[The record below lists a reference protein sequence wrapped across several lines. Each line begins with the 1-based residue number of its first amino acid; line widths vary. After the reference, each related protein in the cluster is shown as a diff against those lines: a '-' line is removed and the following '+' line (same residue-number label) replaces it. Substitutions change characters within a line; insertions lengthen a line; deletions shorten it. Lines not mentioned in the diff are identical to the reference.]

1 MSTTTLLAA
10 NTSYDYQLAACNDNG
25 CSSRSSAVSATT
37 APERPSALTAAT
49 QSEGAISISWSAVAG
64 ATHYKL
70 YRSATSGGSLA
81 QIGGEIAATDYVDG
95 NGLAANTSYD
105 YQLESCSGNGCSS
118 RSSAVSATTAP
129 ERPETPTAVA
139 QSENAISISWSAV
152 AGATHYKL
160 YRSATSD
167 GSFAQIGGDI
177 TATDYLD
184 DNDLAA
190 NTSYDYQ
197 LESCNGNGCSSR
209 SSAVSATT
217 APGRPSALT
226 VAAQSE
232 GAVSISWSAVAGATH
247 YKLYRSETS
256 GGQFDRVGDNI
267 AATEYID
274 GNLDAN
280 TSYYYRLESCND
292 NGCSGRSPVG
302 SAITA
307 PAMPAAPMA
316 AAQRDSMIV
325 ITWSAVAGATHY
337 KLYRATVSGGAYTQ
351 IGEEIAATGYV
362 DRNLSETT
370 AYYYRLEACNS
381 GGCSERSPEIL
392 VETYGSL
399 GAGRDEITIGLVA
412 SAAIAFSGGRAYVVD
427 NYLDKIISY
436 PVEAGGILGAGRDE
450 ITGGLNRPIAIAFSG
465 GRAYVVD
472 RSPNKIISYPVE
484 AGGELGAGRDEIT
497 TGLEFPTEIAF
508 SGGRAYVVDGDLDKI
523 VSYAVDADGRLGAG
537 RDEITTT
544 GLENPRAIAF
554 SGGRAYVVDNAL
566 DKIISYPVE
575 AGGELGA
582 GRDEIT
588 IGLDFPFALAFSGGR
603 VYVADLGYRSFRK
616 IISYP
621 VGVGGILSAG
631 RDEITVGLNAPFAL
645 AFSGGRAYVADAGK
659 IISYP
664 LFSSVP
670 FAVVP
675 DAPRVFAQSESEIEI
690 AWNAVL
696 GATHYKLY
704 RSETSGGLFAP
715 VGGDIS
721 VTRYRDSDPAN
732 TFYYYQLEAC
742 SGDECSGRSPAVGT
756 APAMPSP
763 MVATQSD
770 SAISI
775 TWSAVV
781 GATHYKLYRATVSGG
796 SLTSIGGEITATE
809 YVDGNL
815 DANIFYYYQLEA
827 CNDNGCSGRSL
838 EVSETTAPPT
848 APPAAPTAPDVTPQS
863 AGEIEI
869 NWNTAARAT
878 HYKLYRSETS
888 GGLFAPIGGDITGV
902 RYADSDLFAD
912 TAYYYELEACN
923 SGGCSGR
930 SSEVSATT
938 YPAAPDAPE
947 IPTADTQSDSEIEIR
962 WSEVARAM
970 HYKLYRST
978 VSGGSYSQIGGDI
991 AAISYRDSGLSV
1003 KIAYYYQLEACNS
1016 GGCSGRSPEVAA
1028 STYGSLGAARDEIT
1042 SLFSP
1047 RAIAFSGGRAYV
1059 ADENLDKIISYP
1071 VGANGKLGE
1080 SRDEITIGLIS
1091 PTALAF
1097 SGGRAYVADR
1107 DFSRD
1112 NDKIISYAVGANGKL
1127 GESRNEITTGLRL
1140 PSAIA
1145 FSGGR
1150 AYVADRDLRRDND
1163 KIISYAVEAN
1173 GKLGESRDEITTGLS
1188 SPEGIAIASGRVY
1201 VADANLD
1208 KIISYAVGADG
1219 SLGESRDEITTDL
1232 RLPSA
1237 IAFSGGRAYVA
1248 DAILDKIISYA
1259 VGTDGSLGESR
1270 DEITTDLLDPR
1281 AIAFS
1286 DGRVY
1291 VADRDLNKI
1300 ISYPLI
1306 RISPP
1311 AAPDAPRI
1319 VAHSGSEVEIP
1330 WNAVSGATHY
1340 KLYRSET
1347 SGGLFESIGGD
1358 ISVTRYR
1365 DSGLYYYQLEA
1376 CNSGGCSGRSFEVAC
1391 DGALGE
1397 SRDETG
1403 GLGRPYGI
1411 VISDGRAYVA
1421 DRDLG
1426 KIISYPVGEDGSLG
1440 VARDEITTGLMR
1452 PAGIA
1457 ITGGR
1462 VYVVD
1467 IGLDKIISYP
1477 VEEDGGL
1484 GAARDEITTDL
1495 SSPFGIAIAGGRV
1508 YVANQG
1514 FSNIISYPVGED
1526 GGLGAA
1532 RNEVMTRPSVPV
1544 VIAIAGGRAYV
1555 ADFHLDK
1562 ITSYPVETDGELGA
1576 GRDEI
1581 TTGLQEPVGIAIA
1594 GNRVYVTGGGLTNG
1608 RRNNSKIISYPVETD
1623 GSLGAARD
1631 EIIVDLNFPVG
1642 IAIAGGRVYVA
1653 DADITGGEDRI
1664 VSYPVGDDGELG
1676 AARDETTIVDFL
1688 RGGIAIAGGRTY
1700 LTDGGQDKIISYPVG
1715 ADGGLGAA
1723 RDEIT
1728 TALSSPEGIA
1738 IAGGRAYVADSNLN
1752 KIISYPV
1759 REDGSLGAARDE
1771 ITTGLSQPRAVA
1783 IAGGR
1788 AYVTDEFRSKIFSY
1802 PVGEDGELGAVR
1814 EEAKAGFISRLRSIV
1829 FSGGRAYV
1837 ADPGPDR
1844 IVSYPVNADGSLG
1857 AARDEITIG
1866 LNFPS
1871 GVAIASGRAYVT
1883 EYETDLRSREVR
1895 GKIISYPVEAGG
1907 ELGAAR
1913 DETTIGLSS
1922 PADIAIA
1929 GGRVYVKDSS
1939 LRKIISYPFCSI

>member
-1 MSTTTLLAA
+1 MGGKSVVALILACAVGLLVACGGGGGGGGGVDSPSNTNQPPRTEQPSSTNTNQPSSTEQPSGTNTNQPSSTEQPSTEQPSSTEQPPTDEPITPAPSFTSYLSDAAVEGVEYSGSAGNGVTGEGGVFTVGVGVIRFFIGGTTLGSVQINENWDNAHLTPADFVGVDMAGVISITRILQGLDEDGNPQNGISISQTARAGAQNLFDDLTESGTIAVISGKTYSIPSANEAMRHFVATRRCIFSGVYVGGYKATVGADISDERPGYFIFEPFANRVRGEFSAGNDFELMSVAITVGETRSVVTLSAGNELDFVTPRLVTGIWSSGTVSGTNRFTLLAGDPTATLRIVGIEIDEGRTVSGLYALDYFDSDGSFRGQYYDVETDKISVLSYELQGGAWPAAMMTA
-10 NTSYDYQLAACNDNG
+10 NLTLRGNDDITLEFARKDDNYGEFEGIGDYDGLSGTWCDFG
-25 CSSRSSAVSATT
+25 GSGKPI
-37 APERPSALTAAT
+37 APIAPIAPVTPTAAT
-49 QSEGAISISWSAVAG
+49 QSDSAISITWSAVAE

-70 YRSATSGGSLA
+70 YRSATSG
-81 QIGGEIAATDYVDG
+81 
-95 NGLAANTSYD
+95 
-105 YQLESCSGNGCSS
+105 ESF
-118 RSSAVSATTAP
+118 T
-129 ERPETPTAVA
+129 
-139 QSENAISISWSAV
+139 
-152 AGATHYKL
+152 
-160 YRSATSD
+160 
-167 GSFAQIGGDI
+167 QIGGDI
-177 TATDYLD
+177 TATDYVD
-184 DNDLAA
+184 DSDLAA
-190 NTSYDYQ
+190 NTAYYYQ
-197 LESCNGNGCSSR
+197 LESCNDNGCSDRSR
-209 SSAVSATT
+209 EVSATT
-217 APGRPSALT
+217 APATPLNPTA
-226 VAAQSE
+226 AAQSDDTI
-232 GAVSISWSAVAGATH
+232 SITWSAVADATH
-247 YKLYRSETS
+247 YKLYRATVS
-256 GGQFDRVGDNI
+256 GGLLTPIGGEI
-267 AATEYID
+267 ATTEYVD
-274 GNLDAN
+274 RGLDAN

-292 NGCSGRSPVG
+292 NGCSGRS
-302 SAITA
+302 
-307 PAMPAAPMA
+307 
-316 AAQRDSMIV
+316 R
-325 ITWSAVAGATHY
+325 
-337 KLYRATVSGGAYTQ
+337 
-351 IGEEIAATGYV
+351 
-362 DRNLSETT
+362 
-370 AYYYRLEACNS
+370 
-381 GGCSERSPEIL
+381 
-392 VETYGSL
+392 
-399 GAGRDEITIGLVA
+399 
-412 SAAIAFSGGRAYVVD
+412 
-427 NYLDKIISY
+427 
-436 PVEAGGILGAGRDE
+436 
-450 ITGGLNRPIAIAFSG
+450 
-465 GRAYVVD
+465 
-472 RSPNKIISYPVE
+472 
-484 AGGELGAGRDEIT
+484 
-497 TGLEFPTEIAF
+497 
-508 SGGRAYVVDGDLDKI
+508 
-523 VSYAVDADGRLGAG
+523 
-537 RDEITTT
+537 
-544 GLENPRAIAF
+544 
-554 SGGRAYVVDNAL
+554 
-566 DKIISYPVE
+566 
-575 AGGELGA
+575 
-582 GRDEIT
+582 
-588 IGLDFPFALAFSGGR
+588 
-603 VYVADLGYRSFRK
+603 
-616 IISYP
+616 
-621 VGVGGILSAG
+621 
-631 RDEITVGLNAPFAL
+631 
-645 AFSGGRAYVADAGK
+645 
-659 IISYP
+659 
-664 LFSSVP
+664 
-670 FAVVP
+670 
-675 DAPRVFAQSESEIEI
+675 
-690 AWNAVL
+690 
-696 GATHYKLY
+696 
-704 RSETSGGLFAP
+704 
-715 VGGDIS
+715 
-721 VTRYRDSDPAN
+721 
-732 TFYYYQLEAC
+732 
-742 SGDECSGRSPAVGT
+742 
-756 APAMPSP
+756 
-763 MVATQSD
+763 
-770 SAISI
+770 
-775 TWSAVV
+775 
-781 GATHYKLYRATVSGG
+781 
-796 SLTSIGGEITATE
+796 
-809 YVDGNL
+809 
-815 DANIFYYYQLEA
+815 
-827 CNDNGCSGRSL
+827 
-838 EVSETTAPPT
+838 
-848 APPAAPTAPDVTPQS
+848 
-863 AGEIEI
+863 
-869 NWNTAARAT
+869 
-878 HYKLYRSETS
+878 
-888 GGLFAPIGGDITGV
+888 
-902 RYADSDLFAD
+902 
-912 TAYYYELEACN
+912 
-923 SGGCSGR
+923 
-930 SSEVSATT
+930 EVSATT
-938 YPAAPDAPE
+938 YPPAPDAPE
-947 IPTADTQSDSEIEIR
+947 IPTADTQSDSEIEIS
-962 WSEVARAM
+962 WGAVARAM
-970 HYKLYRST
+970 RYKLYRST

-991 AAISYRDSGLSV
+991 AAISYRDSALSV
-1003 KIAYYYQLEACNS
+1003 KTAYYYQLEACNS

-1042 SLFSP
+1042 AGLTDPRAIAFSGGRAYVVDSDIDKIISYPVEEDGGLGAGRDEITTGLFVP

-1059 ADENLDKIISYP
+1059 ADFIKN
-1071 VGANGKLGE
+1071 
-1080 SRDEITIGLIS
+1080 
-1091 PTALAF
+1091 
-1097 SGGRAYVADR
+1097 
-1107 DFSRD
+1107 
-1112 NDKIISYAVGANGKL
+1112 KIISYAVEEGGNLGAGRDEITSGLSFPSAIAFSGDRVYVAAGSFPGEIISYAVEEGGNL
-1127 GESRNEITTGLRL
+1127 GAGRDEITTDLPL

-1150 AYVADRDLRRDND
+1150 AYVTDANLDKIISYPEGVSGSLGAGRDEITTGLSFPSAIAFSGDRAYVADIDLA

-1173 GKLGESRDEITTGLS
+1173 GSLGAGRDEITTGLDQ
-1188 SPEGIAIASGRVY
+1188 PFAVAFLGKRVY
-1201 VADANLD
+1201 VAD
-1208 KIISYAVGADG
+1208 I
-1219 SLGESRDEITTDL
+1219 DL
-1232 RLPSA
+1232 A
-1237 IAFSGGRAYVA
+1237 
-1248 DAILDKIISYA
+1248 
-1259 VGTDGSLGESR
+1259 
-1270 DEITTDLLDPR
+1270 
-1281 AIAFS
+1281 
-1286 DGRVY
+1286 
-1291 VADRDLNKI
+1291 KI
-1300 ISYPLI
+1300 ISYPLF
-1306 RISPP
+1306 SPVSF
-1311 AAPDAPRI
+1311 AVAPDAPR
-1319 VAHSGSEVEIP
+1319 VVTQSDSEIEIA

-1340 KLYRSET
+1340 KLYRSAT
-1347 SGGLFESIGGD
+1347 SGGLFAPVGGD

-1365 DSGLYYYQLEA
+1365 DDDFLGDAFYYYQLEACSGDECSERSPAVGSVPATPSTPMAATQSDSAISIRWSEAAGATHYKLYRSETSEGSFTQIGGNITATDYVDDSDLAANTSYYYQVESCNDNGCSGRSPEVSATTAPARPSAPATPTAATQSDSAISITWSAVAGATHYKLYRSETSGGSFDQIGGDIAATDYVDDSGLTANTPYYYQLEA

-1411 VISDGRAYVA
+1411 AISGGRAYVA

-1440 VARDEITTGLMR
+1440 VALDEITTGLMR

-1484 GAARDEITTDL
+1484 GAARDEITTGL

-1608 RRNNSKIISYPVETD
+1608 RRNNSKIISYPVNAD

-1642 IAIAGGRVYVA
+1642 IAIAGGRAYVA

-1857 AARDEITIG
+1857 APRNEITTG

-1907 ELGAAR
+1907 ELGAPR

-1922 PADIAIA
+1922 PADIAIS

-1939 LRKIISYPFCSI
+1939 LRKIISYPCSI

>member
-1 MSTTTLLAA
+1 M
-10 NTSYDYQLAACNDNG
+10 
-25 CSSRSSAVSATT
+25 
-37 APERPSALTAAT
+37 PSAPTASA
-49 QSEGAISISWSAVAG
+49 QSESAISISWSAVAG

-70 YRSATSGGSLA
+70 YRSATSEGLFD
-81 QIGGEIAATDYVDG
+81 QIGGDIAATDYVD
-95 NGLAANTSYD
+95 N
-105 YQLESCSGNGCSS
+105 SG
-118 RSSAVSATTAP
+118 
-129 ERPETPTAVA
+129 
-139 QSENAISISWSAV
+139 
-152 AGATHYKL
+152 
-160 YRSATSD
+160 
-167 GSFAQIGGDI
+167 
-177 TATDYLD
+177 
-184 DNDLAA
+184 LAA

-217 APGRPSALT
+217 APERPETPTAATQSESAISISWSAVAGATHYKLYRSETSEGSFAQIGGDIAATDYVDDNDLAANTSYEYQLESCNGNGCSSRSSAVSATTAPERPETPTVETQSEGAVSISWSAVAGATHYKLYRSETSGGSFAQIGGDIAATDYVDDNDLAANTSYDYQLESCNGNGCSSRSSVVSATTAPGRPSALTVETQSEGAVSISWSAVAGATHYKLYRSETSGGLFDQIGGDIAATDYVDDNDLAANTSYDYQLEACSGNGCSSRSSAVSATTAPERPSALT

-256 GGQFDRVGDNI
+256 GGSFAQIGGDIAATDYVDDSGLAANTSYYYQLAACSGNGCSGRSLEVSAATYGSLGEPRDEVIGGLSEPFLIVFSSKRAYVVDNRFNLNSIFSYPVEADGILGAARDEMKTGFLRALAFSGGRLYLGEPGFRKVISYAVEADGELGAARDEITTGLTSPWALAFSGERAYVVDDQRHKIISYPVGADGVLGAARDEITTGLSFPTALAFSGGRAYVVDDNPNKITSYPVEANGILGAARDEMVTGLPNLLALAFSGGRAYMTDLSGKKIISYAVEEDGSFGESRDEITAGLLSLPRDLEFSGGRVYVVNFDGKVISYPLLSPVPFAVVPDSPRVFAQSESEIEIAWNAVLGATHYKLYRSETSGGLFEQVGGDISITRYRDDDFSGDAFYYYQLEACRGDECSERSPAVGTAPAMPSPMAAAQSDSAISITWSAVAGATHYKLYRATVSGGSLTPIGGKITATEYIDGNLDANTSYYYRLESCNDNGCSGRSLEVSETTAPETPEMPETPTAVAQSESAISINWSAVAGATHYKLYRSATSGGSFTQIGGDIAATDYVDDNDLAANTSYDYQLESCNDNGCSSRSPEVSATTAPAIPSAPAAMQSDGAISITWSEVAGATHYKLYRSETSEGQFDRVGDNI
-267 AATEYID
+267 AATEYVD

-621 VGVGGILSAG
+621 VGAGGILSAG

-664 LFSSVP
+664 LFSSVA
-670 FAVVP
+670 FAVAP
-675 DAPRVFAQSESEIEI
+675 DAPRVVAQSESEIEI

-704 RSETSGGLFAP
+704 RSETSGGVFTL
-715 VGGDIS
+715 VEGEIS
-721 VTRYRDSDPAN
+721 VTRYRDSGPAN
-732 TFYYYQLEAC
+732 IFYYYQLEAC

-775 TWSAVV
+775 TWSAVA

-796 SLTSIGGEITATE
+796 SLTPIGGEITATE

-838 EVSETTAPPT
+838 ETSAATAPPT
-848 APPAAPTAPDVTPQS
+848 APPAAPTAPDATPQN

-869 NWNTAARAT
+869 NWNTVARAT

-888 GGLFAPIGGDITGV
+888 GGSFDQIGGDITGV

-947 IPTADTQSDSEIEIR
+947 IRPLTRKATARLKS
-962 WSEVARAM
+962 
-970 HYKLYRST
+970 
-978 VSGGSYSQIGGDI
+978 
-991 AAISYRDSGLSV
+991 
-1003 KIAYYYQLEACNS
+1003 
-1016 GGCSGRSPEVAA
+1016 
-1028 STYGSLGAARDEIT
+1028 
-1042 SLFSP
+1042 
-1047 RAIAFSGGRAYV
+1047 
-1059 ADENLDKIISYP
+1059 
-1071 VGANGKLGE
+1071 VGARLRE
-1080 SRDEITIGLIS
+1080 RCIT
-1091 PTALAF
+1091 
-1097 SGGRAYVADR
+1097 
-1107 DFSRD
+1107 
-1112 NDKIISYAVGANGKL
+1112 N
-1127 GESRNEITTGLRL
+1127 
-1140 PSAIA
+1140 
-1145 FSGGR
+1145 
-1150 AYVADRDLRRDND
+1150 
-1163 KIISYAVEAN
+1163 
-1173 GKLGESRDEITTGLS
+1173 
-1188 SPEGIAIASGRVY
+1188 
-1201 VADANLD
+1201 
-1208 KIISYAVGADG
+1208 
-1219 SLGESRDEITTDL
+1219 
-1232 RLPSA
+1232 
-1237 IAFSGGRAYVA
+1237 
-1248 DAILDKIISYA
+1248 
-1259 VGTDGSLGESR
+1259 
-1270 DEITTDLLDPR
+1270 
-1281 AIAFS
+1281 
-1286 DGRVY
+1286 
-1291 VADRDLNKI
+1291 
-1300 ISYPLI
+1300 
-1306 RISPP
+1306 
-1311 AAPDAPRI
+1311 
-1319 VAHSGSEVEIP
+1319 
-1330 WNAVSGATHY
+1330 
-1340 KLYRSET
+1340 
-1347 SGGLFESIGGD
+1347 SIG
-1358 ISVTRYR
+1358 
-1365 DSGLYYYQLEA
+1365 
-1376 CNSGGCSGRSFEVAC
+1376 
-1391 DGALGE
+1391 
-1397 SRDETG
+1397 
-1403 GLGRPYGI
+1403 
-1411 VISDGRAYVA
+1411 
-1421 DRDLG
+1421 
-1426 KIISYPVGEDGSLG
+1426 
-1440 VARDEITTGLMR
+1440 
-1452 PAGIA
+1452 
-1457 ITGGR
+1457 
-1462 VYVVD
+1462 
-1467 IGLDKIISYP
+1467 
-1477 VEEDGGL
+1477 
-1484 GAARDEITTDL
+1484 
-1495 SSPFGIAIAGGRV
+1495 
-1508 YVANQG
+1508 
-1514 FSNIISYPVGED
+1514 
-1526 GGLGAA
+1526 
-1532 RNEVMTRPSVPV
+1532 
-1544 VIAIAGGRAYV
+1544 
-1555 ADFHLDK
+1555 
-1562 ITSYPVETDGELGA
+1562 
-1576 GRDEI
+1576 
-1581 TTGLQEPVGIAIA
+1581 
-1594 GNRVYVTGGGLTNG
+1594 
-1608 RRNNSKIISYPVETD
+1608 RR
-1623 GSLGAARD
+1623 
-1631 EIIVDLNFPVG
+1631 
-1642 IAIAGGRVYVA
+1642 
-1653 DADITGGEDRI
+1653 
-1664 VSYPVGDDGELG
+1664 
-1676 AARDETTIVDFL
+1676 
-1688 RGGIAIAGGRTY
+1688 
-1700 LTDGGQDKIISYPVG
+1700 
-1715 ADGGLGAA
+1715 
-1723 RDEIT
+1723 
-1728 TALSSPEGIA
+1728 
-1738 IAGGRAYVADSNLN
+1738 
-1752 KIISYPV
+1752 
-1759 REDGSLGAARDE
+1759 
-1771 ITTGLSQPRAVA
+1771 
-1783 IAGGR
+1783 
-1788 AYVTDEFRSKIFSY
+1788 
-1802 PVGEDGELGAVR
+1802 
-1814 EEAKAGFISRLRSIV
+1814 
-1829 FSGGRAYV
+1829 
-1837 ADPGPDR
+1837 
-1844 IVSYPVNADGSLG
+1844 
-1857 AARDEITIG
+1857 
-1866 LNFPS
+1866 
-1871 GVAIASGRAYVT
+1871 
-1883 EYETDLRSREVR
+1883 
-1895 GKIISYPVEAGG
+1895 
-1907 ELGAAR
+1907 
-1913 DETTIGLSS
+1913 
-1922 PADIAIA
+1922 
-1929 GGRVYVKDSS
+1929 
-1939 LRKIISYPFCSI
+1939 